1 VSADDIDM
9 EQLAAW
15 GAQVPDPE
23 RTPAE
28 VLPVRTPSAA
38 LPIDIWAEAH
48 AHTALALAENAM
60 TREFTEW
67 LETLPEV
74 LEP

>member
-15 GAQVPDPE
+15 GAQVSDPE

-28 VLPVRTPSAA
+28 VLPVRTPSEA

-48 AHTALALAENAM
+48 AHTALALAEAAM
-60 TREFTEW
+60 TREFAEW
-67 LETLPEV
+67 LETLP
-74 LEP
+74 